1 MSFFGVLGQL
11 GRMLPGYVE
20 GRRQAIQ
27 DNWQDMSNY
36 NQMYHGQLQNAYD
49 TATWEPQMEDRWRQS
64 ALLDLVAKQAE
75 GNYLIWEQTLSAQI
89 RDALKRYEQ
98 QQQQMSQMS
107 RLTQQWM
114 PGIFERWF
122 GQQPQYGTPSAP
134 QQNPTSLDPA
144 QNKQRLEQP

>member
-1 MSFFGVLGQL
+1 MNFFGVLGQL

-36 NQMYHGQLQNAYD
+36 NQIYHGQLQNAYD

-64 ALLDLVAKQAE
+64 GMLDLAAKQAL
-75 GNYLIWEQTLSAQI
+75 GNYNIWEQTLPEEI
-89 RDALKRYEQ
+89 RNALPRYRM
-98 QQQQMSQMS
+98 QQQQMSQIAQLM
-107 RLTQQWM
+107 QQWM
-114 PGIFERWF
+114 PDMFERWF
-122 GQQPQYGTPSAP
+122 GQQYGVPAVPPQP
-134 QQNPTSLDPA
+134 QNPTSLDPA